1 MPGMS
6 PNTELRLH
14 TLAAFLLFFVVL
26 AAALGAG
33 YLLADL
39 QGLKGKRLD
48 SWMLWSFGVALV
60 TGFLAFFGYQAW
72 ILPKRLKGLQP
83 PPTKEQVEGERQ
95 RLAAMAKHEA
105 EKEALRVQLRA
116 TPGLERYAE
125 LVGRSTIRTVEDARV
140 REARV
145 SQLQADPV
153 KAKYAERVFKGEAIT
168 DAMIAYWED
177 PSARILCAHLAAL
190 ETDVRRAN
198 PNAHPV
204 EDNALDANLTFDF
217 DAVKAKYALGDPVSF
232 WREHFG
238 PLYWGRGEDYYDGK
252 ERIRCEQHGCEVR
265 GADRRTPFPPAAP
278 GASR

>member
-1 MPGMS
+1 MPGMT
-6 PNTELRLH
+6 PGTELRLH
-14 TLAAFLLFFVVL
+14 TLAALLLFVAVL

-60 TGFLAFFGYQAW
+60 AGFLAFFGYQAW
-72 ILPKRLKGLQP
+72 ILPRRLKGLQP
-83 PPTKEQVEGERQ
+83 PPSEAEAERIRQ
-95 RLAAMAKHEA
+95 RNEAAAKFEA
-105 EKEALRVQLRA
+105 TREALRRELLA

-125 LVGRSTIRTVEDARV
+125 LVGRSTIGSVEDARV

-145 SQLQADPV
+145 AELARDPV
-153 KAKYAERVFKGEAIT
+153 TAKYAERVFRGEAIT

-177 PSARILCAHLAAL
+177 PAARILCEHLAPLESDVRKADPRAHPAEAAAL
-190 ETDVRRAN
+190 ET
-198 PNAHPV
+198 
-204 EDNALDANLTFDF
+204 NLTFDF
-217 DAVKAKYALGDPVSF
+217 DAVKAKYAPGETVSF

-265 GADRRTPFPPAAP
+265 GYDRRLPFPPP
-278 GASR
+278 PERAS